1 MTNYV
6 ILGLGTAGFAAA
18 LAIKKNDRK
27 ASITFIDKKNF
38 DLLHTCGM
46 PYAIEGKVSFESLR
60 HDIGSERM
68 GIKIIQANATKIDSN
83 KKIVEHEKGS
93 ESYDKLIIA
102 LGSYAFMPSI
112 DGIKGRNVF
121 HVNDIDNAKW
131 ISENAKNVKSA
142 VVIGAGAIGLET
154 AFALKQ
160 RGLNVKIIEM
170 LDSCLP
176 KAIDKDISEMLEEYL
191 KNSGI
196 EIMFGKKLEKIE
208 EGKVIVSGKEIETD
222 IVIMAVGVKPRIKLA
237 GDIGILTDKFGIVIN
252 DNMETNIKDIYA
264 AGDCCQTKNFITG
277 KKYPG
282 LTATISYKQG
292 TIAGVNASGG
302 SLEYKGAITSFVS
315 SIGSLEVAATGLN
328 SYFAEGFD
336 LVVGKVKGK
345 NKPEWFPDSDS
356 LMVKVL
362 ADKKTGKIIG
372 GQAIGAGAAANI
384 DIIATAIK
392 AGMTLQKISEVE
404 LAYCPAVSQTY
415 PLLQQAV
422 DIALRKI
429 KRQ

>member
-1 MTNYV
+1 MTKYL

-18 LAIKKNDRK
+18 LAIKKQDRN

-38 DLLHTCGM
+38 DLLHSCGM
-46 PYAIEGKVSFESLR
+46 PYAIEGRVSFDSLR
-60 HDIGSERM
+60 HDISSGKM
-68 GIKIIQANATKIDSN
+68 GIKIIQAAATKIDVKN
-83 KKIVEHEKGS
+83 KKIEHEKGT
-93 ESYDKLIIA
+93 EDYDKLIIA

-112 DGIKGRNVF
+112 EGVKGRNVF
-121 HVNDIDNAKW
+121 HVNNIENAKW

-176 KAIDKDISEMLEEYL
+176 KAIDKDVSEILEEYL
-191 KNSGI
+191 KSNGI
-196 EIMFGKKLEKIE
+196 EIIFGKKLEKIE
-208 EGKVIVSGKEIETD
+208 EGKVTVSSEEIETE
-222 IVIMAVGVKPRIKLA
+222 IVIMAAGVKPRIKIA
-237 GDIGILTDKFGIVIN
+237 GDAGILTDKFGIVIN
-252 DNMETNIKDIYA
+252 EKMETNVKDVYA

-315 SIGSLEVAATGLN
+315 SIGDLGVAATGLN
-328 SYFAEGFD
+328 SYFAKESGFD
-336 LVVGKVKGK
+336 LVIGKAKGK

-362 ADKKTGKIIG
+362 ADKKTSKIIG
-372 GQAIGAGAAANI
+372 GQAVGAGAAGNI
-384 DIIATAIK
+384 DVIATAIK
-392 AGMTLQKISEVE
+392 AGMTLQKISEIE
-404 LAYCPAVSQTY
+404 LAYCPAISETY

-422 DIALRKI
+422 DLAIRKI
-429 KRQ
+429 K